1 MATSP
6 GVYVAESADPRSAP
20 GSWVVVPS
28 TRRSKGGSPE
38 TAGCRDDKV
47 FVEGVRTGDGRS
59 VPMVMGVCTCI
70 TVGAALLSETFLG
83 CWYSMVKVFVLH

>member
-28 TRRSKGGSPE
+28 SWRSKGGSPE

-47 FVEGVRTGDGRS
+47 FESGVQTGDGWS
-59 VPMVMGVCTCI
+59 VPLVTDVCVIVCAT
-70 TVGAALLSETFLG
+70 LLWLLVTGS
-83 CWYSMVKVFVLH
+83 VR